1 MNKSNKQRRAE
12 LKARRL
18 ARAVSLRVHDVR
30 GIAPGVQPGVQAGVQ
45 SGVVPADHAKLAHN
59 NTYGLLPLFYV
70 DTAFTCRDCG
80 SQEVWTAKQQK
91 WWYEEA
97 QGHIDNRAVR
107 CRPCRLIERARVHE
121 ARRVAEEGL
130 ARKRAL
136 KASKEN
142 NTP

>member
-1 MNKSNKQRRAE
+1 MKSGKQRRAE

-18 ARAVSLRVHDVR
+18 ARAEALKSVDPR
-30 GIAPGVQPGVQAGVQ
+30 GIAPALQPGMVL
-45 SGVVPADHAKLAHN
+45 ADPTKLAHN
-59 NTYGLLPLFYV
+59 NTYGMLPLFYV

-80 SQEVWTAKQQK
+80 SQEVWTGKQQK

-97 QGHIDNRAVR
+97 QGHIDSRAVR
-107 CRPCRLIERARVHE
+107 CRPCRLIERARVNE

-136 KASKEN
+136 KANPEN

>member
-1 MNKSNKQRRAE
+1 MKSGKQRRAE

-18 ARAVSLRVHDVR
+18 MRADSLRLLDPR
-30 GIAPGVQPGVQAGVQ
+30 GIGMAAALQPGMVL
-45 SGVVPADHAKLAHN
+45 ADRDKLAHN
-59 NTYGLLPLFYV
+59 NTYGLLPFFYV
-70 DTAFTCRDCG
+70 DYAFTCRDCG

-97 QGHIDNRAVR
+97 QGHIDSRAVR

>member
-30 GIAPGVQPGVQAGVQ
+30 GITPGVQ
-45 SGVVPADHAKLAHN
+45 SGIVPADPAKLAHN
-59 NTYGLLPLFYV
+59 NTYGLLPLFYI

-97 QGHIDNRAVR
+97 QGHIDSRAVR
-107 CRPCRLIERARVHE
+107 CRPCRLIERARATE
-121 ARRVAEEGL
+121 ARRIAEEGL
-130 ARKRAL
+130 ARKRATQ
-136 KASKEN
+136 ADKEN
-142 NTP
+142 NNP

>member
-30 GIAPGVQPGVQAGVQ
+30 GIAPGVQSVH
-45 SGVVPADHAKLAHN
+45 SGMVPADPTKLAHN

-91 WWYEEA
+91 WWHEEA
-97 QGHIDNRAVR
+97 QGHIDSRAVR
-107 CRPCRLIERARVHE
+107 CRPCRLIERARAQE

>member
-1 MNKSNKQRRAE
+1 MKSGKQRRAE

-18 ARAVSLRVHDVR
+18 SRAEALKSIDPR
-30 GIAPGVQPGVQAGVQ
+30 GIAPALQPGM
-45 SGVVPADHAKLAHN
+45 VPADRDKLAHN
-59 NTYGLLPLFYV
+59 NTYSMLPLFYV

-80 SQEVWTAKQQK
+80 NQEVWTGKQQK
-91 WWYEEA
+91 WWHEEA
-97 QGHIDNRAVR
+97 KGHIDSRAVR
-107 CRPCRLIERARVHE
+107 CRPCRLIERARANE

-136 KASKEN
+136 KASQEN

>member
-1 MNKSNKQRRAE
+1 MNKSDKQRRAE

-18 ARAVSLRVHDVR
+18 ARAVSLRDHDVR
-30 GIAPGVQPGVQAGVQ
+30 GIAPGVQA
-45 SGVVPADHAKLAHN
+45 GVVPADHAKLAHN

-70 DTAFTCRDCG
+70 DTAFTCRNCG

-97 QGHIDNRAVR
+97 QGHIDSRAVR
-107 CRPCRLIERARVHE
+107 CRPCRLIERARVTE
-121 ARRVAEEGL
+121 ARRIAEEGL

>member
-30 GIAPGVQPGVQAGVQ
+30 GIAPGVQ
-45 SGVVPADHAKLAHN
+45 SGVVPADPAKLAHN
-59 NTYGLLPLFYV
+59 NTYGPLPLFYV
-70 DTAFTCRDCG
+70 DAAFTCRDCG

-97 QGHIDNRAVR
+97 QGPIDSRAVR
-107 CRPCRLIERARVHE
+107 CRPCRLTERARVTE
-121 ARRVAEEGL
+121 ARRIAEEGQ

-136 KASKEN
+136 KADNGNN
-142 NTP
+142 NT

>member
-18 ARAVSLRVHDVR
+18 ARVVSLRDHDVR
-30 GIAPGVQPGVQAGVQ
+30 GIAPSVQAGVQ
-45 SGVVPADHAKLAHN
+45 PGIVPADHAKLAHN

-70 DTAFTCRDCG
+70 DTAFTCCGCG

-97 QGHIDNRAVR
+97 QGHIDSCAVR
-107 CRPCRLIERARVHE
+107 CRACRLIERARVTE
-121 ARRVAEEGL
+121 ARRIAEEGL